1 MQNSSSHG
9 SIHLEFS
16 QSLCISYYGQLSPV
30 RGVGHPK
37 ILQTLS
43 TIQFY
48 LLQIQ
53 STPLNEE
60 LSNCFFFKYHHNF
73 ISSLAIEYDV
83 IMCIWSPHKSLTPL
97 YVTKIIGF
105 ELCFRPILF
114 LFVYLFLPFCPLFLD
129 QRIFISVLSGIHLTF
144 IPHPLSVQSSDSSLI
159 IFLFLRKSESWT
171 WHMYW

>member
-1 MQNSSSHG
+1 MANYHQFVASVIPKFYKPFPQSSFIFFRYNPRLWMKS
-9 SIHLEFS
+9 F
-16 QSLCISYYGQLSPV
+16 QL
-30 RGVGHPK
+30 
-37 ILQTLS
+37 L
-43 TIQFY
+43 
-48 LLQIQ
+48 
-53 STPLNEE
+53 
-60 LSNCFFFKYHHNF
+60 FFKYHHNL
-73 ISSLAIEYDV
+73 ISSLAIAYDV